1 MNAGVYLTN
10 AVATRPSDVIVVGAG
25 IVGCAVAYELSRRG
39 ASVEIVDDRPVGM
52 GATQASAG
60 VLAPFIEARDGP
72 MLELTVRSLE
82 MYDDFMT
89 RVSAD
94 AGVAVAYRRTG
105 TIDVAT
111 NDAELRALRAT
122 AEVLQQRGVTALML
136 DAAATRA

>member
-1 MNAGVYLTN
+1 MASGPCDIV
-10 AVATRPSDVIVVGAG
+10 VVGAG

-60 VLAPFIEARDGP
+60 VLAPFIKARDGP

-94 AGVAVAYRRTG
+94 AGVAVGYCGTG
-105 TIDVAT
+105 TVC
-111 NDAELRALRAT
+111 RGRCGG
-122 AEVLQQRGVTALML
+122 VL
-136 DAAATRA
+136 